1 MYTIHLKKVAGA
13 AATYGKQYGAL
24 VLCTAA
30 VTILHFMLLI
40 HAKCFLLYQT
50 ERALGFWASGKDM
63 SMKMDD
69 NGKHKLASLFGE
81 LEWGRKACGWSQSTK
96 QLALEQWMLVE
107 SEATACG
114 KKLPQ
119 DEANGKDNLE
129 VDPRAVLE
137 L

>member
-1 MYTIHLKKVAGA
+1 MYAIHLKKVTGA

-24 VLCTAA
+24 ALCTAA

-40 HAKCFLLYQT
+40 HAKCFLLYQI
-50 ERALGFWASGKDM
+50 ERALGFWASGEDM
-63 SMKMDD
+63 SIKMDD

-81 LEWGRKACGWSQSTK
+81 LEWGRKAHGWSQSTK
-96 QLALEQWMLVE
+96 WLALGQWMLVE
-107 SEATACG
+107 LEAIARE

-119 DEANGKDNLE
+119 NEANGKDNSE
-129 VDPRAVLE
+129 VNPRAVLE